1 MIRNLPAVSL
11 SLSRSMISEWIA
23 PKHSLRRNSF
33 GTLAALLIGLACA
46 TPAAAQLRLQE
57 AVLRAVERDANVSA
71 LRTQV
76 ASRSIDIQ
84 AARDGLY
91 PSLSLSG
98 DSSTTSSEG
107 PGITLTVSQVLYDW
121 GKIRG
126 QIDAASQMRV
136 RAVSDLKMAVED
148 MTLQVAQYF
157 LEVEAIDLKL
167 RQTRDYA
174 AFARRIANQAQDR
187 STAGL
192 SDVGEVARARLEIA
206 RADDQLAQL
215 TSNRAIA
222 LSQIAFLIGSENA
235 AVAPPPALGFDR
247 TYAQPA
253 KIRSAVRI
261 APDYIA
267 ARARVAEA
275 GAEIEIAK
283 ASRLP
288 TIKLQAQGR
297 ADLNGGRTRTAL
309 GVSAGVD
316 LSSSGLGKRKIQAAE
331 LNLQAARSTLLSA
344 ERELTNTAQSAV
356 QQLAILRNSEAARG
370 GQLGEAKRVLD
381 TYEQQ
386 FIGGQRELL
395 DLLTT
400 GRDLYDAQMDQIET
414 YEERKLT
421 EYQAAR
427 DLGVLGTLI
436 LAAAQTQ

>member
-1 MIRNLPAVSL
+1 MIRTLLAEPFSPQTERHAPAARGVGGRKGL
-11 SLSRSMISEWIA
+11 GVM
-23 PKHSLRRNSF
+23 
-33 GTLAALLIGLACA
+33 AALLIGLACA

-126 QIDAASQMRV
+126 EIDAASQMRV

-222 LSQIAFLIGSENA
+222 LS
-235 AVAPPPALGFDR
+235 
-247 TYAQPA
+247 
-253 KIRSAVRI
+253 
-261 APDYIA
+261 
-267 ARARVAEA
+267 
-275 GAEIEIAK
+275 
-283 ASRLP
+283 
-288 TIKLQAQGR
+288 
-297 ADLNGGRTRTAL
+297 
-309 GVSAGVD
+309 
-316 LSSSGLGKRKIQAAE
+316 
-331 LNLQAARSTLLSA
+331 
-344 ERELTNTAQSAV
+344 
-356 QQLAILRNSEAARG
+356 
-370 GQLGEAKRVLD
+370 
-381 TYEQQ
+381 
-386 FIGGQRELL
+386 
-395 DLLTT
+395 
-400 GRDLYDAQMDQIET
+400 
-414 YEERKLT
+414 
-421 EYQAAR
+421 
-427 DLGVLGTLI
+427 
-436 LAAAQTQ
+436 